1 MTTPSI
7 RQPGAS
13 ARGARPIQSTASAN
27 GPTNSAS
34 PANGGFVYAEYPDP
48 RFAPVPRLAAQPR
61 AVAPAPARRRPD
73 PSSTRLMFGVLGLAS
88 AAAFTTA
95 MLPSISPA
103 DASDTS
109 AAADPNAV
117 DPNAV
122 DPNAV
127 IVAPEPSV
135 RHVTQY
141 VTLAPG
147 QTAPPKSTV
156 IVRPKPTPKVTVK
169 VVTRTRQSGKP

>member
-1 MTTPSI
+1 MTNPSI

-13 ARGARPIQSTASAN
+13 ARGARPTQ
-27 GPTNSAS
+27 PTTGTNDPRSSAS
-34 PANGGFVYAEYPDP
+34 NANGGVVYPDP
-48 RFAPVPRLAAQPR
+48 RFAPLPRLAAQPR
-61 AVAPAPARRRPD
+61 AAAPVPARRRPD
-73 PSSTRLMFGVLGLAS
+73 PSSMRLMFGVLGLAS

-103 DASDTS
+103 DASDST

-117 DPNAV
+117 DPSAV
-122 DPNAV
+122 DPNAG

-141 VTLAPG
+141 VTLKPG